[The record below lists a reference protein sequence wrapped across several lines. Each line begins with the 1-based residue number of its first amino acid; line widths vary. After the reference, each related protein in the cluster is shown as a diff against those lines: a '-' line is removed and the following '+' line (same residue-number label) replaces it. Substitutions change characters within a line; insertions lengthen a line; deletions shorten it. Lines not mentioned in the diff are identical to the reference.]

1 MPSSTGPIVTKT
13 VADVAY
19 QAGAVQPPDTV
30 LRVAV
35 GQPVKINIR
44 ADRTD
49 DITVD
54 GYPDSNADVDS
65 TEPEDIDFTPTHPG
79 TVTIRL
85 RGANVT
91 LATVYV
97 S

>member
-1 MPSSTGPIVTKT
+1 MS
-13 VADVAY
+13 Y
-19 QAGAVQPPDTV
+19 QAGKVQPPDTV

-44 ADRTD
+44 SDRSD

-54 GYPDSNADVDS
+54 EYPDSNADVDP
-65 TEPEDIDFTPTHPG
+65 TEPEDIDFTPTRPG
-79 TVTIRL
+79 TVTVRL
-85 RGANVT
+85 RAAAVT
-91 LATVYV
+91 LATVHV